1 MLQKKNYK
9 VYFFVL
15 ASILIINIFPT
26 KRVYAD
32 SVDFNDNY
40 LYEDLSNE
48 DIETFY
54 DKDGYFIVRIKYN
67 SINKQSSSPGINSVS
82 NRSKYF
88 SVPKWKSWK
97 TRMTINNNI
106 AANALNLA
114 MTSGLTGS
122 LDNVFNLFKYVP
134 KEVIVGSI
142 SIFSPDIGGE
152 SMVKIWDK
160 NKNGKLE
167 WQVREKS
174 DIYGNIAQVEW
185 RVI

>member
-15 ASILIINIFPT
+15 ASILVINIFPT

-67 SINKQSSSPGINSVS
+67 SINKQSSSPDINSVP
-82 NRSKYF
+82 NRPKYF